1 VAARPDAPDP
11 LTPAQAHRLVVLGR
25 AARWLDSAF
34 RVPGTSRRIG
44 VDPLVGLIPG
54 WGDLVAPIFTAVLLW
69 QARALGLPRLVQ
81 LRMIANAGLD
91 ALVGAVPL
99 VGDLFDFAFKANQR
113 NAALLERYARDRR
126 PSVGD
131 RVFLAFLLLLLI
143 GLAAVP
149 ILVVAIVVTLLT
161 RAT

>member
-1 VAARPDAPDP
+1 VAVRPEAPGP
-11 LTPAQAHRLVVLGR
+11 LTPVQVRRLVVLGR

-81 LRMIANAGLD
+81 MRMIANAGLD

-99 VGDLFDFAFKANQR
+99 AGDLFDFAFKANQR
-113 NAALLERYARDRR
+113 NVALLERYARDRR
-126 PSVGD
+126 PSMGD
-131 RVFLAFLLLLLI
+131 RVFLAILLLLLI

-149 ILVVAIVVTLLT
+149 IIMVAIVVTLVT

>member
-1 VAARPDAPDP
+1 VAVRPEAPGP
-11 LTPAQAHRLVVLGR
+11 LTPAQVRRLVVLGR

-81 LRMIANAGLD
+81 MRMIANAGLD

-99 VGDLFDFAFKANQR
+99 AGDLFDFVFKANQR
-113 NAALLERYARDRR
+113 NVALLERYARDRR
-126 PSVGD
+126 PSMGD
-131 RVFLAFLLLLLI
+131 RVFLAVLLLLLI

-149 ILVVAIVVTLLT
+149 IIMVAIVVTLVT
-161 RAT
+161 RAI